1 MVHRVH
7 VAQHV
12 YKFWVR
18 SQVKSYSFSRF
29 SFHISFKKIA
39 QPSSLLLL
47 SPWLISWLLN
57 APPSFPQLY
66 FHKGRGKITCHAV
79 AGSQRLHSAD
89 GLWGQPGQDKEAG
102 QYTGINHVLLSA
114 SRTNTSPVIF
124 LINKFLKLFSAP
136 LKIWCLVSCFVHSK
150 YPKPWTDEWQWQ
162 MSVTQT
168 QHSRLLS
175 PCSAT
180 VFLLPLSW
188 GYVIQKLS
196 QFLNVPCSPTPAGC
210 SMGPFLFACFLLLM
224 WHPSFSRKS
233 PLNPYLGWVALWC
246 VLKTSPFLGT
256 KIILPLSACL
266 SYSFN

>member
-1 MVHRVH
+1 MVHWVH
-7 VAQHV
+7 IAQHV

-79 AGSQRLHSAD
+79 SGSQRLHSAD

-102 QYTGINHVLLSA
+102 QYIGINHVLLSA

-168 QHSRLLS
+168 QHSRLPS

-196 QFLNVPCSPTPAGC
+196 QFPQCAMLTHTCRRQYGSL
-210 SMGPFLFACFLLLM
+210 PFRL
-224 WHPSFSRKS
+224 
-233 PLNPYLGWVALWC
+233 
-246 VLKTSPFLGT
+246 
-256 KIILPLSACL
+256 LPLTNVAPLFLQKVTPEPLPGLGGPLMCTENL
-266 SYSFN
+266 SISWH